1 MSVFTLDGKAYNV
14 FVPADGIRRSGQI
27 LDGENAGRTLS
38 GMMIRDIIGTYYN
51 YSISIDTQ
59 QLQVEEYDAL
69 YDAVTAPVDYHEL
82 TVPYGQGELSFRA
95 YITGAEDVL
104 KTMESGIN
112 RWGDLTLSFVAMA
125 PQRRP

>member
-14 FVPADGIRRSGQI
+14 FVPAEGIKRNGQI

-38 GMMIRDIIGTYYN
+38 GVMIRDIIGTYYN

-59 QLQVEEYDAL
+59 QLEVEEYDAL

-82 TVPYGQGELSFRA
+82 TVPYGQSELSFRA
-95 YITGAEDVL
+95 YITGAADVL
-104 KTMESGIN
+104 ISMENGVN
-112 RWGDLTLSFVAMA
+112 RWGELTLSFVAMA
-125 PQRRP
+125 PQRTP